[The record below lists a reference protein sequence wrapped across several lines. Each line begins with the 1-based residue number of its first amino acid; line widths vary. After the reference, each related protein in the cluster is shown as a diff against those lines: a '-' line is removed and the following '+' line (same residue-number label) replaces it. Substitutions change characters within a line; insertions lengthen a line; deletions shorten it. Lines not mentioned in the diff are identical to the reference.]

1 MPAKGEEET
10 AWDDSGQATPAVVDD
25 DMARLRQENA
35 KLREELAA
43 ARQGRDG
50 AGDAA
55 AEGGAAEGG
64 AGGEWP
70 TEIVYDQLSVPA
82 GKVLSQLSGISKQR
96 MREGRIRNSAEFD
109 YLPKPSSDEAQLQ
122 ADYVR
127 WGYCLVK
134 DACSP
139 AQVESM
145 LGTLLDLAAEEEAAG
160 RANLRAAAEDRKAPV
175 AQHVANL
182 LLKRQAFRDIVEFKP
197 NVAQRGPL
205 IDKLLKKV
213 MGDDFAIGC
222 AHGSIVHT
230 GGGLQEMHIDQ
241 SGIPLP
247 YPPWPMG
254 SLIIWM
260 LSEFDLE
267 AGATYVRDLLCLR
280 IHPLTGYLE

>member
-1 MPAKGEEET
+1 MPSKGEEET

-55 AEGGAAEGG
+55 AAAAEGGAAEGG

-96 MREGRIRNSAEFD
+96 MREGRIRNAAELD

-127 WGYCLVK
+127 WGYCC
-134 DACSP
+134 ASP
-139 AQVESM
+139 V
-145 LGTLLDLAAEEEAAG
+145 
-160 RANLRAAAEDRKAPV
+160 
-175 AQHVANL
+175 
-182 LLKRQAFRDIVEFKP
+182 
-197 NVAQRGPL
+197 QR
-205 IDKLLKKV
+205 
-213 MGDDFAIGC
+213 
-222 AHGSIVHT
+222 
-230 GGGLQEMHIDQ
+230 
-241 SGIPLP
+241 
-247 YPPWPMG
+247 
-254 SLIIWM
+254 
-260 LSEFDLE
+260 
-267 AGATYVRDLLCLR
+267 
-280 IHPLTGYLE
+280 